1 MDLAS
6 AAFAERTARLKRP
19 LEYSEEPQPPAQS
32 EAYRKLIGVL
42 RKLQRHP
49 LSDPFLQPVDTK
61 AVPDYLDLVKEPM
74 DLSIVESRLF
84 SGKYSSAYEFSS
96 DVRKI
101 WSNAFTYNPPDTDV
115 YQATAQLSAYFE
127 SLFKG
132 HESLILSQKGDA
144 IEGLYKQL
152 EALKK
157 EIKDIREPK
166 ANKPPTDRPMTLQ
179 EKKTLGQNIRA
190 LPPQY
195 LRGLINILK
204 NSQATDI
211 QSGELELDLDTL
223 PAKVCREL
231 EKYALQCL
239 SGKPAPKVQQDV
251 NMRLETLAQAP
262 PQREE
267 SSSSSSSSSSDEDV
281 NLPGGAE
288 WGLQYQE
295 GKGESEAFLSDF
307 DRPL

>member
-6 AAFAERTARLKRP
+6 ATFAERAARQKRP
-19 LEYSEEPQPPAQS
+19 LDCSEEQQPPTQS
-32 EAYRKLIGVL
+32 EAYRKLIAVL
-42 RKLQRHP
+42 RKLQRHH
-49 LSDPFLQPVDTK
+49 LSDPFMQPVDTK
-61 AVPDYLDLVKEPM
+61 TVTDYLDLVKEPM
-74 DLSIVESRLF
+74 DLSTVESRLF

-96 DVRKI
+96 DIRKI
-101 WSNAFTYNPPDTDV
+101 WSNAFTYNPPESDV
-115 YQATAQLSAYFE
+115 YQASSQLSAYFE

-166 ANKPPTDRPMTLQ
+166 ASKSSERPMTLQ
-179 EKKTLGQNIRA
+179 EKKNLGQNIRA

-195 LRGLINILK
+195 LRGLINIIK
-204 NSQATDI
+204 NSLPTSI
-211 QSGELELDLDTL
+211 QGAELELDLDTL
-223 PAKVCREL
+223 PTKVCRDL
-231 EKYALQCL
+231 EKY
-239 SGKPAPKVQQDV
+239 VQESLAGRQGVRAQDV
-251 NMRLETLAQAP
+251 NTRLETLVQAP
-262 PQREE
+262 SQKEE
-267 SSSSSSSSSSDEDV
+267 SSSSSSSSSDEDG
-281 NLPGGAE
+281 NLPAGAE